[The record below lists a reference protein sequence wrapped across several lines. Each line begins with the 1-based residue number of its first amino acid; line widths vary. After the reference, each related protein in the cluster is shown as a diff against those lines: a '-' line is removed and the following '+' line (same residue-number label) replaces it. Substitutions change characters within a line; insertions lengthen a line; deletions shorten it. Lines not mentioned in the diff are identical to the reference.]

1 MGRAAHLIAIALV
14 LGGCG
19 VFAEAGMGGIDGSG
33 PGRSVTGR
41 AVQVRWRQQ
50 LTPDYEGAYVPLE
63 RGSAALAPSHDRVY
77 VGSSA
82 GVLWALSATGT
93 RIYSY
98 DAGGGIMAQPAL
110 DVAADQLFVATEDG
124 VLHMLTA
131 SSGELRWRAE
141 LGGSV
146 SQPPLLTDDAVYVVT
161 DSDVV
166 TAFARETGEALWRY
180 RRDAP
185 EGFFVSHHAGLTL
198 VGGRL
203 LTAFTAGVVV
213 ALDPTDGSL
222 LWERDTSVEL
232 EPAAE
237 GAPRFADVDTT
248 PLVIGDTVYV
258 ASFAGGLYA
267 LELESGTVRWRD
279 EELTGV
285 IGIEPAGDRL
295 LVLSSGD
302 LGVVCVDRF
311 DRNVLWR
318 KRIPRGA
325 PGEAVVARDLV
336 LVGESQGGFVT
347 LALQTG
353 RELGRFETGHGFS
366 ARASVADGRGF
377 VLSNG
382 GTLYAFALPGR
393 GRGGGFAPVP
403 PPEIWAK
410 LLGRWIT

>member
-1 MGRAAHLIAIALV
+1 MGRTAHLTLLALA
-14 LGGCG
+14 LSGCG
-19 VFAEAGMGGIDGSG
+19 LFAGAGTGGMDGAR
-33 PGRSVTGR
+33 RSVSGR
-41 AVQVRWRQQ
+41 AVQIRWRQQ
-50 LTPDYEGAYVPLE
+50 LTPDYGGPYIPVEHGA
-63 RGSAALAPSHDRVY
+63 AALDPAHDRVY

-82 GVLWALSATGT
+82 GDLWALSATGT

-110 DVAADQLFVATEDG
+110 DAQADELFVATEDG
-124 VLHMLTA
+124 VLHLLTA

-141 LGGSV
+141 LGGAV
-146 SQPPLLTDDAVYVVT
+146 SQPPLLTDDAVYVIT

-166 TAFARETGEALWRY
+166 TAFARESGEALWRY

-185 EGFFVSHHAGLTL
+185 EGFFISHHAGLTL
-198 VGGRL
+198 AGGKL

-213 ALDPTDGSL
+213 ALDPSDGSL

-248 PLVIGDTVYV
+248 PLVIGDTVYA

-279 EELTGV
+279 EGLTGV
-285 IGIEPAGDRL
+285 IGIEPAGESR

-302 LGVVCVDRF
+302 LGVVCVDRESR
-311 DRNVLWR
+311 DILWR

-325 PGEAVVARDLV
+325 PGEAIVARDLV

-347 LALQTG
+347 LALQSG

-377 VLSNG
+377 ILSNG
-382 GTLYAFALPGR
+382 GTLFAFGLPGAR
-393 GRGGGFAPVP
+393 
-403 PPEIWAK
+403 
-410 LLGRWIT
+410 